1 METSCG
7 ENPKEEHETPAD
19 TTGQQSNDK
28 HTGTPEESAMDVES
42 TGFSGSLAAFTD
54 ASNMQTKGT
63 TESGDMHPPAEI
75 MVLETHD
82 SAELARDEVD
92 NSTDTLTGSKEVLQE
107 EHVSLGS
114 AEVDVQ
120 YAEAELQDDDITEI
134 PCDAATYRYQ
144 FTVTVFCKGILCH
157 YVPTLGME
165 RETCTRYFF
174 PHSYPLATELKQ
186 LTGSWKEFH
195 QNNNF
200 LRGCKWYVGLTVH
213 SLPDVTSCFL
223 IT

>member
-7 ENPKEEHETPAD
+7 ENPKEEHETPA
-19 TTGQQSNDK
+19 GQQSNDK

-54 ASNMQTKGT
+54 ASNIQTKGT

-75 MVLETHD
+75 MVLETHND

-92 NSTDTLTGSKEVLQE
+92 NSTETLTGSKEVLQE

-114 AEVDVQ
+114 AEVDVVQ

-165 RETCTRYFF
+165 RETCMRYFF
-174 PHSYPLATELKQ
+174 PQLPLGHRVKAGNRLMEGVSSEQQFPEGMQVVCWTD
-186 LTGSWKEFH
+186 SPF
-195 QNNNF
+195 
-200 LRGCKWYVGLTVH
+200 
-213 SLPDVTSCFL
+213 SA
-223 IT
+223 